1 MIRFKQ
7 DCDGYKAGEVVTLEG
22 GVEDAYV
29 NYRGAA
35 EFVKPDEPETKGTD
49 APPVDKMMHPP
60 KAGKSREGQV
70 KVK

>member
-7 DCDGYKAGEVVTLEG
+7 DCDGYKAGETVTLEG

-35 EFVKPDEPETKGTD
+35 EFVKPEEATKATD
-49 APPVDKMMHPP
+49 APPADKMMKAAP
-60 KAGKSREGQV
+60 KKKAANV
-70 KVK
+70 

>member
-7 DCDGYKAGEVVTLEG
+7 DCDGYKSGETVTLEG

-35 EFVKPDEPETKGTD
+35 EFVKPEEATKGD
-49 APPVDKMMHPP
+49 GR
-60 KAGKSREGQV
+60 AGRRQDDEGRTE
-70 KVK
+70 KESC